1 VFAVDGSTGN
11 VLWKYEHKLPDDW
24 GGYNVPF
31 FTGKHRG
38 LALAGN
44 NVYFLSNDA
53 KLHSI
58 DMKTG
63 KGNWVKSYEGFPY
76 PKDFAKSQ
84 DANGFITTVGPMA
97 IPGGTIIVPMN
108 ATDTG
113 GMQGYVLGVDAA
125 TGEQKWKAAMIPT
138 QGEPGYDSWPPGSQ
152 EFGGAGP
159 WIVGSWDA
167 GTKMYYTGTANA
179 YEWNPK
185 NRGGGKLDN
194 VGAASIV
201 AVNTDNGKVA
211 WRYVGVPGDPWDF
224 DIPQTPMVIN
234 MDGKKTIVQPNK
246 TGYVHYLDAM
256 TGKFIKAD
264 KFIDKVTWI
273 KGYDKNGR
281 PIDAIP
287 LPSEGGD
294 PVEIY
299 PSLLGGV
306 NMYPNAYNPKTG
318 NLYLAAS
325 ESGMKYGFEEIKV
338 ISNVRH
344 FGAYQEF
351 LWGNETD
358 KAVNVKSRQ
367 GSLAQRAQRQARL
380 RGWHADYGGEHH
392 GVHHAGRRIHRCRR
406 GQRQG
411 AVLGEPR
418 RGGQVRPDHL
428 LEQRQAIHRAGSRRV
443 AGFRPRRA
451 MEIGVRQHGGRVY
464 AGVKREVIVPCEHI
478 NGGALCGAS
487 IFVRIR
493 FKREKNEIP
502 ENIWCCSRA
511 CHGIGRHGCGAGTGI
526 LLATNPLSGDEKAI
540 KSGKGWFRQ
549 YLHALSWRPCRWHG
563 RHGHR
568 RRSAQAQDR
577 LPRILCDGEKRPP
590 GPGPG
595 PVHAIL
601 FFPG

>member
-1 VFAVDGSTGN
+1 MRRGMKLNGLALAFIVAGLSGGVQAGVSDAQLSAEAGASWLHTNGNLAAHRFSTLDQINAGNAKKLKVAWIMSPGGKTDAQATPSYHEGVLYFPQDNKVFAVDGGTGN
-11 VLWKYEHKLPDDW
+11 ILWKYEHKLPDDW

-63 KGNWVKSYEGFPY
+63 KANWVKSYDGFPY

-113 GMQGYVLGVDAA
+113 GMQGYVLGVDAS
-125 TGEQKWKAAMIPT
+125 TGEQKWKAPMIPT

-194 VGAASIV
+194 VGAASVV
-201 AVNTDNGKVA
+201 AVNTDTGKVA

-224 DIPQTPMVIN
+224 DIPQTPMVITI
-234 MDGKKTIVQPNK
+234 DGKKTIVQPNK
-246 TGYVHYLDAM
+246 TGYVHHLDAVS
-256 TGKFIKAD
+256 GKFIKAD

-281 PIDAIP
+281 PIDPVA
-287 LPSEGGD
+287 LPTEGGD
-294 PVEIY
+294 PAEIY

-351 LWGNETD
+351 LFGNETD
-358 KAVNVKSRQ
+358 KALNVKTGKEVWRNELKDKPGYAGGMLTTAGNITVYTTQ
-367 GSLAQRAQRQARL
+367 G
-380 RGWHADYGGEHH
+380 GGFTVADATNGKVLYSMNL
-392 GVHHAGRRIHRCRR
+392 GVAAKSGPITYSHAGKQYIV
-406 GQRQG
+406 Q
-411 AVLGEPR
+411 ALGGLPGFGRDEPWKSEF
-418 RGGQVRPDHL
+418 GSMVVGFT
-428 LEQRQAIHRAGSRRV
+428 LE
-443 AGFRPRRA
+443 
-451 MEIGVRQHGGRVY
+451 
-464 AGVKREVIVPCEHI
+464 
-478 NGGALCGAS
+478 
-487 IFVRIR
+487 
-493 FKREKNEIP
+493 
-502 ENIWCCSRA
+502 
-511 CHGIGRHGCGAGTGI
+511 
-526 LLATNPLSGDEKAI
+526 
-540 KSGKGWFRQ
+540 
-549 YLHALSWRPCRWHG
+549 
-563 RHGHR
+563 
-568 RRSAQAQDR
+568 
-577 LPRILCDGEKRPP
+577 
-590 GPGPG
+590 
-595 PVHAIL
+595 
-601 FFPG
+601 

>member
-1 VFAVDGSTGN
+1 MRRGMRLNRLALALVVAGLSGGVQAEVSDAQLMAEAGASWLHTNGNLAAHRFSTLDQINSGNAKKLRLAWIMSPGGKTDAQATPSFHEGVLYFPQDNKVFAIDGATGSI
-11 VLWKYEHKLPDDW
+11 LWKYEHKLPDDW

-125 TGEQKWKAAMIPT
+125 TGEQKWKAPMIPT
-138 QGEPGYDSWPPGSQ
+138 AGEPGYDTWPAGSQ
-152 EFGGAGP
+152 EYGGAGP
-159 WIVGSWDA
+159 WIVGSWDPD
-167 GTKMYYTGTANA
+167 TRMYYTGTANA

-185 NRGGGKLDN
+185 NRGGGKMDN

-201 AVNTDNGKVA
+201 AVNTDTGKVA

-224 DIPQTPMVIN
+224 DIPQTPMIIN
-234 MDGKKTIVQPNK
+234 IDGKKTIVQPNK
-246 TGYVHYLDAM
+246 TGYIHHLDAV
-256 TGKFIKAD
+256 TGKFVKAD
-264 KFIDKVTWI
+264 KFIDNVTWI
-273 KGYDKNGR
+273 KGYDNNGR
-281 PIDAIP
+281 PIDPVA
-287 LPSEGGD
+287 LPAEGGD
-294 PVEIY
+294 PTEIH

-318 NLYLAAS
+318 NIYLAAS

-358 KAVNVKSRQ
+358 KALNVKSGKEVWRNELQ
-367 GSLAQRAQRQARL
+367 GKPGYSGGMLTTAGNITVYTTQGGGFTVTDARSGKVL
-380 RGWHADYGGEHH
+380 YSVNL
-392 GVHHAGRRIHRCRR
+392 GVA
-406 GQRQG
+406 
-411 AVLGEPR
+411 A
-418 RGGQVRPDHL
+418 
-428 LEQRQAIHRAGSRRV
+428 
-443 AGFRPRRA
+443 
-451 MEIGVRQHGGRVY
+451 
-464 AGVKREVIVPCEHI
+464 
-478 NGGALCGAS
+478 
-487 IFVRIR
+487 
-493 FKREKNEIP
+493 
-502 ENIWCCSRA
+502 
-511 CHGIGRHGCGAGTGI
+511 
-526 LLATNPLSGDEKAI
+526 
-540 KSGKGWFRQ
+540 KSGPITYLQNGKQ
-549 YLHALSWRPCRWHG
+549 YIVQAVGGTPGFG
-563 RHGHR
+563 RDEPWKAEFGNMVV
-568 RRSAQAQDR
+568 AFT
-577 LPRILCDGEKRPP
+577 LE
-590 GPGPG
+590 
-595 PVHAIL
+595 
-601 FFPG
+601 